1 MNFTYILECR
11 GDSYYTGWTND
22 IEKRLTAHRS
32 GHGAK
37 YTRGRGP
44 LNLVYLEAFETKEEA
59 MHREAFIKS
68 LSRAEKKKL
77 IKSSDWMTRLDEWKL
92 NNLEIKDPAEAC

>member
-11 GDSYYTGWTND
+11 GGSYYTGWTND
-22 IEKRLTAHRS
+22 IKKRLAAHRS

-44 LNLVYLEAFETKEEA
+44 LTLIYLEAFETKEEA

-68 LSRAEKKKL
+68 LPRPEKDAL
-77 IKSSDWMTRLDEWKL
+77 IKHSDWQSRLAGWGLED
-92 NNLEIKDPAEAC
+92 LEINDPVGR